1 MNANVFQTYFWI
13 GVQKFFYHAEFFA
26 FFPFTSSVV
35 CVCTFYSEKEK
46 KILKFAYNYSCLN
59 VFMNYIFQRVW
70 SGLVIQI
77 LSLPGFAQIN
87 CCLVAVKGY
96 FFWKSKIQNN
106 DCVPF
111 WISWTN
117 GLTNYFF
124 FLYLMMPLK
133 LESWLSAPMVETFS
147 WMHFL
152 AFTQYSFSI
161 NSCVQKSQENR
172 KTNICFCTDVPFE
185 VSGFHS

>member
-1 MNANVFQTYFWI
+1 MRMFFQTYFWI

-46 KILKFAYNYSCLN
+46 KILKFAYNYHCLN

-77 LSLPGFAQIN
+77 LSLHGFAQIN

-111 WISWTN
+111 WISLTD

-124 FLYLMMPLK
+124 FLYFFSP
-133 LESWLSAPMVETFS
+133 SIFS
-147 WMHFL
+147 WICSVVCFL
-152 AFTQYSFSI
+152 CVRMYWKVAWRQINGWGGRRSWMQFAFSI
-161 NSCVQKSQENR
+161 
-172 KTNICFCTDVPFE
+172 CFLVE
-185 VSGFHS
+185 VLS